1 MSLKRMWPPRKSP
14 YYSLWRNILDEH
26 IGEKQR
32 ILDIGCGCGQ
42 FAKLS
47 IESGHQ
53 CAGLDKDTEGIMFAT
68 ERVPEAVFHVVDVT
82 ENQTLIRDGNYDTIT
97 FIQVLEHLDDDLAI
111 LATIPKGKRVVLSVP
126 NFDDVDHRRF
136 FDGME
141 SVVER
146 YCEFILCGKRRII
159 PDPWCEEHERY
170 VISGVRK

>member
-1 MSLKRMWPPRKSP
+1 MAIKRIWPPRKSP

-26 IGEKQR
+26 IEEKQR

-47 IESGHQ
+47 IESGHHYI
-53 CAGLDKDTEGIMFAT
+53 GLDKDAEGITFAAMH
-68 ERVPEAVFHVVDVT
+68 VPEAVFHVVDVT
-82 ENQTLIRDGNYDTIT
+82 ENEVLVRDGDYDVIT
-97 FIQVLEHLDDDLAI
+97 FIEVLEHLDDDLGV
-111 LATIPKGKRVVLSVP
+111 LAAVPKEKRVVLSVP
-126 NFDDVDHRRF
+126 NFDDVEHRQF

-146 YCEFILCGKRRII
+146 YCALILCGKRRII
-159 PDPWCEEHERY
+159 PDPWCAEHERY